1 LSGDE
6 EVDDQAF
13 ITDVKYAGAVD
24 QASVIHFG
32 MLVLL
37 FRPIVVTVRN

>member
-1 LSGDE
+1 MSGDAV
-6 EVDDQAF
+6 VDEQAF

-24 QASVIHFG
+24 QVSVIHFR

-37 FRPIVVTVRN
+37 FRASSNNC